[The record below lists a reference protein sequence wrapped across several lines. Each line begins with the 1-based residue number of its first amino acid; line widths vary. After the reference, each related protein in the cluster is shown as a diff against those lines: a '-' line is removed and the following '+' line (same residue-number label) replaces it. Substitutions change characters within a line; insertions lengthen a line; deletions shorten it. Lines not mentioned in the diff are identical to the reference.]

1 MLSYAVY
8 KMIHFIGL
16 ALALFS
22 LGAASG
28 ASIIAGGRPEKGR
41 KLFAIGHGVGMFLIL
56 LGGFG
61 MLARL
66 QIHWP
71 WPSFIVS
78 KLVVW
83 GLLAAWI
90 GISFRLSPKRPLLA
104 LLAPVALASFAVWSV
119 LFMRV

>member
-8 KMIHFIGL
+8 KMIHFVGL

-28 ASIIAGGRPEKGR
+28 ASILAGGRPDKGR
-41 KLFAIGHGVGMFLIL
+41 RLFAIGHGLGMFLIL

-66 QIHWP
+66 KIHWP
-71 WPSFIVS
+71 WPDFIIL
-78 KLVVW
+78 KLAIW

-90 GISFRLSPKRPLLA
+90 GVSFRISAKNPILA
-104 LLAPVALASFAVWSV
+104 LIAPVALASFAAWSV
-119 LFMRV
+119 LFMRG

>member
-8 KMIHFIGL
+8 KMVHFVGL

-28 ASIIAGGRPEKGR
+28 ATIISGGKPEKGR
-41 KLFAIGHGVGMFLIL
+41 KLFAIGHGIGMFLIL

-78 KLVVW
+78 KIAVW

-90 GISFRLSPKRPLLA
+90 GVSFRLSAKRPILA
-104 LLAPVALASFAVWSV
+104 LLAPIGLASFAVWSV
-119 LFMRV
+119 LFMRG

>member
-1 MLSYAVY
+1 MLSYQFY
-8 KMIHFIGL
+8 KMVHFIGL

-28 ASIIAGGRPEKGR
+28 ASLVAGGKPEVGR
-41 KLFAIGHGVGMFLIL
+41 RIYAIGHGIGMFLIL

-78 KLVVW
+78 KIVIW

-90 GISFRLSPKRPLLA
+90 GVSFRLSAKRPVLA
-104 LLAPVALASFAVWSV
+104 LIAPVALASFAVWSV
-119 LFMRV
+119 LFMRG